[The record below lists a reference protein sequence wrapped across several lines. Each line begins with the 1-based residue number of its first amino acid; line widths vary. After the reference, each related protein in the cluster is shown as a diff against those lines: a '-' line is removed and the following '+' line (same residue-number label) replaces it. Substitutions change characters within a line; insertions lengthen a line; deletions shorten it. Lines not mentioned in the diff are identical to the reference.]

1 MRQQTLP
8 AYDIQTFVDTENALI
23 VTYAVVL
30 NASDIRCLR
39 PMAEAAKRGLDVDSF
54 QIMRTPVTPKE
65 NRLLTVKR
73 QA

>member
-1 MRQQTLP
+1 MTH
-8 AYDIQTFVDTENALI
+8 
-23 VTYAVVL
+23 AVVL